1 MYYIGNKSTC
11 CNWVFE
17 NGQVCSKTFSK
28 PWSLVVHMRMHEDV
42 RPFDCGLCDQT
53 FRQKTHLKRHE
64 KTHGILEQIFSKVLV
79 LVHKSTPI
87 IFIALFFF
95 LVLDMPL
102 VDMPLVQENDEQL
115 EQHHGKSVMD
125 VVENVNTSVRLLN
138 CGICLRVFKTQALLK
153 EHMFVHIKK

>member
-1 MYYIGNKSTC
+1 M
-11 CNWVFE
+11 
-17 NGQVCSKTFSK
+17 
-28 PWSLVVHMRMHEDV
+28 
-42 RPFDCGLCDQT
+42 
-53 FRQKTHLKRHE
+53 
-64 KTHGILEQIFSKVLV
+64 LV

-87 IFIALFFF
+87 IFIALFFFF

-138 CGICLRVFKTQALLK
+138 CGICFKVFKTQDLLK

>member
-1 MYYIGNKSTC
+1 M
-11 CNWVFE
+11 
-17 NGQVCSKTFSK
+17 
-28 PWSLVVHMRMHEDV
+28 
-42 RPFDCGLCDQT
+42 
-53 FRQKTHLKRHE
+53 
-64 KTHGILEQIFSKVLV
+64 LV

-138 CGICLRVFKTQALLK
+138 CGICFKVFKTQDLLK